1 MGVQVG
7 FMGVQLGGKIIW
19 AGFPGCD
26 RGAGTAGQQPEPAAM
41 LPDE

>member
-7 FMGVQLGGKIIW
+7 FMGFQLGGKIIW

-26 RGAGTAGQQPEPAAM
+26 RGTGTAGQQPEPVAM
-41 LPDE
+41 LPDG